1 MSHNESSSAM
11 NLVPLT
17 EGGFDLEL
25 SEMEAMSVKM
35 LLDANGIPAVVRGPS
50 LLPNLP
56 TEILVPAHQLH
67 DAVKLVQD
75 ARKAGA

>member
-1 MSHNESSSAM
+1 M

-35 LLDANGIPAVVRGPS
+35 LLDANGIPAVIRGPS
-50 LLPNLP
+50 QLPNLP
-56 TEILVPAHQLH
+56 EEILVPKHQLAE
-67 DAVKLVQD
+67 AVKVLQN